1 MSRTGAA
8 IEARELTKTYGGG
21 VRALDGLG
29 FTVEAG
35 TVFGLLGPTA
45 PVSTPPHLAL
55 QAPHP
60 SPPTSQRPHLHMPRS
75 LSGRHLLLPGE

>member
-1 MSRTGAA
+1 VSRTGAA

-35 TVFGLLGPTA
+35 TVFGLLGPNGA
-45 PVSTPPHLAL
+45 GFHTPTSRP
-55 QAPHP
+55 P
-60 SPPTSQRPHLHMPRS
+60 SPASPTPTSQHPHLHIPRS